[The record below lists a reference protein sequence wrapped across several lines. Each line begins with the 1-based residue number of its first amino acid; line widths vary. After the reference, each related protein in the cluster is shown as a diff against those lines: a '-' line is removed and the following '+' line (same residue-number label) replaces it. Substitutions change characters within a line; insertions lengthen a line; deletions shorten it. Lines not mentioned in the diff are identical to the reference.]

1 MLSRAVVVNV
11 GHIRQIKFRR
21 LELAE
26 FVCVA
31 PFFAGDD
38 GGLLLGGAWDG
49 RAAAGGRAALGRNRF

>member
-1 MLSRAVVVNV
+1 MNV